1 MIKIKI
7 FIIVLAFSFAS
18 SSCFLFKPT
27 HERCPAYGMDDIH
40 NSEFDHQN
48 KLVITPSK
56 KA

>member
-18 SSCFLFKPT
+18 TSCFLFKPT
-27 HERCPAYGMDDIH
+27 HERCPAYGMDKIDNLELDSNSKLEIIH
-40 NSEFDHQN
+40 SE
-48 KLVITPSK
+48 

>member
-27 HERCPAYGMDDIH
+27 HERCPAYGMDNIE
-40 NSEFDHQN
+40 NSELDRN
-48 KLVITPSK
+48 SKLEIIHSEE
-56 KA
+56 A

>member
-27 HERCPAYGMDDIH
+27 HERCPAYGMENIENSELDH
-40 NSEFDHQN
+40 NSRLE
-48 KLVITPSK
+48 IIPSEE
-56 KA
+56 A